1 MIGRMNRKNNN
12 AWLRLC
18 VWVRKTCERWRSG
31 RAECSSEEGQAT
43 LEYVAVALGIM
54 AVIAAL
60 GALVRLGKRGVFT
73 RLSVQAASH
82 VVGGS
87 NPADALLDIFLY

>member
-1 MIGRMNRKNNN
+1 M
-12 AWLRLC
+12 
-18 VWVRKTCERWRSG
+18 
-31 RAECSSEEGQAT
+31 
-43 LEYVAVALGIM
+43 AVALGIM